1 MADFMEAKNSSVVE
15 ISLDFTKKINL
26 LFNVFENI
34 DEKIMKQQFYS

>member
-1 MADFMEAKNSSVVE
+1 MEAKNSSIIE